1 MDFYVRAFGVNKDH
15 DEFYT
20 DDTIINLFTQ
30 NYTQAIVSRYSNSA
44 ALLSW
49 ELANDPRCSS
59 SIPSSTTCNTNT
71 ITSWANRVGGF
82 IRSIDKNHLVASG
95 FVNYFL
101 TDNDLDANL

>member
-30 NYTQAIVSRYSNSA
+30 NYTQAIVSRYSNSTA
-44 ALLSW
+44 ILSW

-59 SIPSSTTCNTNT
+59 SLPSSITCNTNT
-71 ITSWANRVGGF
+71 ITSWTNQVAGF
-82 IRSIDKNHLVASG
+82 VRSIDKNRLVASG
-95 FVNYFL
+95 FVDYFFI
-101 TDNDLDANL
+101 DHDLDVNV